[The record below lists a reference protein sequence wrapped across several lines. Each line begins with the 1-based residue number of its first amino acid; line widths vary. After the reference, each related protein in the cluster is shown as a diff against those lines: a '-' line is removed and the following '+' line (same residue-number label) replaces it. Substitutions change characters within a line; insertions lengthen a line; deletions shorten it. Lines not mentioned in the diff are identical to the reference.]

1 MKRSRRLVILLG
13 LLLAACAATFGVI
26 RYEEHKEVI
35 RNSDAIVLEIDS
47 DAVQTLSWEYGAETL
62 AFHKEDT
69 WLYDGDAAFPVDEEK
84 IQERLELFRAFG
96 VSFIIEDVEDYGQYG
111 LDKPICTICLSTADE
126 TWEILLGN
134 YSCMDSQRYVSV
146 GDGNVYLVQNDPL
159 DYFDAGLSDMID
171 HDETPDFD
179 KVTGIRFAGT
189 ESYSITYEE
198 DSGNTYCEE
207 DVYFAERAGSLL
219 PLDTSRVDA
228 YLQKISGLSLTDYVT
243 YNATAEELETCGL
256 DTPELTVTVDYT
268 YEDEARNEITQTFAL
283 QISRDPEEQKAAEE
297 ASDQEEGTA
306 EEEITAYARVGDSRI
321 VYRITANEYKALM
334 DASYDALRHLE
345 VLSAD
350 FSDVT
355 QLDISLEG
363 AAYSIT
369 AEGSGD
375 GRTYSYLGEELE
387 IGDLQ
392 SALESLKAE
401 SFTDE
406 RPTQK
411 KEIGLTVHLDNE
423 NYPEVRI
430 ELYRYDGTNC
440 LAVVDGTPVSLVAR
454 ADVVDLIE
462 AVNEIVL
469 N

>member
-134 YSCMDSQRYVSV
+134 YSSMDSQRYVSV

>member
-134 YSCMDSQRYVSV
+134 YSSMDSQRYVSV

-243 YNATAEELETCGL
+243 YNATAEELEACGL

-306 EEEITAYARVGDSRI
+306 EEKITAYARVGDSRI

>member
-47 DAVQTLSWEYGAETL
+47 DAVQTLSWEYGTETL

-111 LDKPICTICLSTADE
+111 LDKPICTIRLSTADE

-134 YSCMDSQRYVSV
+134 YSSMDSQRYVSV

-159 DYFDAGLSDMID
+159 DYFDASLSDMID

-243 YNATAEELETCGL
+243 YNATAEELEACGL

-268 YEDEARNEITQTFAL
+268 YEDEARDEITQTFVL

>member
-84 IQERLELFRAFG
+84 MQERLELFRAFG

-111 LDKPICTICLSTADE
+111 LDKPICTIRLSTADE

-134 YSCMDSQRYVSV
+134 YSSMDSQRYVSV

-243 YNATAEELETCGL
+243 YNATAEELEACGL

-283 QISRDPEEQKAAEE
+283 QISRDPEKQKAAEE

>member
-111 LDKPICTICLSTADE
+111 LDKPICTIRLSTADE

-134 YSCMDSQRYVSV
+134 YSSMDSQRYVSV

-198 DSGNTYCEE
+198 DSGNTYSEE

-243 YNATAEELETCGL
+243 YNATAEELEACGL

>member
-1 MKRSRRLVILLG
+1 MKRSRRLLILLG

-47 DAVQTLSWEYGAETL
+47 DAVQTLSWEYGSETL

-84 IQERLELFRAFG
+84 MQERLELFRAFG

-111 LDKPICTICLSTADE
+111 LDKPICTIRLSTADE

-134 YSCMDSQRYVSV
+134 YSSMDSQRYVSV

-159 DYFDAGLSDMID
+159 DYFDASLSDMID

-243 YNATAEELETCGL
+243 YNATAEELEACGL

-283 QISRDPEEQKAAEE
+283 QISRDPEKQKAAEE
-297 ASDQEEGTA
+297 ASDQEEGTD

>member
-47 DAVQTLSWEYGAETL
+47 DAVQTLSWEYGSETL

-84 IQERLELFRAFG
+84 MQERLELFRAFG

-111 LDKPICTICLSTADE
+111 LDKPICTIRLSTADE

-134 YSCMDSQRYVSV
+134 YSSMDSQRYVSV

-243 YNATAEELETCGL
+243 YNATAEELEACGL

-268 YEDEARNEITQTFAL
+268 YEDEARNEITQTFVL
-283 QISRDPEEQKAAEE
+283 QISRDPQEQKAAEE
-297 ASDQEEGTA
+297 ASAQEEGTA

-454 ADVVDLIE
+454 ADVVELIE

>member
-13 LLLAACAATFGVI
+13 LLLATCAATFGVI

-134 YSCMDSQRYVSV
+134 YSSMDSQRYVSV

-243 YNATAEELETCGL
+243 YTATAEELEACGL

>member
-47 DAVQTLSWEYGAETL
+47 DAVQTLSWEYGSETL

-84 IQERLELFRAFG
+84 MQERLELFRAFG

-111 LDKPICTICLSTADE
+111 LDKPICTIHLSTADE

-134 YSCMDSQRYVSV
+134 YSSMDSQRYVSV

-243 YNATAEELETCGL
+243 YNATAEELEACGL

>member
-1 MKRSRRLVILLG
+1 LG

-47 DAVQTLSWEYGAETL
+47 DAVQTLSWEYGSETL

-84 IQERLELFRAFG
+84 MQERLELFRAFG

-111 LDKPICTICLSTADE
+111 LDKPICTIRLSTADE

-134 YSCMDSQRYVSV
+134 YSSMDSQRYVSV

-243 YNATAEELETCGL
+243 YNATAEELEACGL

-268 YEDEARNEITQTFAL
+268 YEDEARNEITQTFVL

>member
-134 YSCMDSQRYVSV
+134 YSSMDSQRYVSV

-268 YEDEARNEITQTFAL
+268 YDDEARNEITQTFAL